1 MENVKS
7 QNNSATLL
15 LTKHVFNSLLD
26 AIIKH
31 FKSSHSIENYKDFQ
45 LYGFGNYET
54 QKPNLKNDLEL
65 VLRAY
70 VNGKYLYN
78 KQREVVSGK
87 PIVKISREYRDLFF
101 NYLGYNGIYEFL
113 EKKIIDIDERQKQL
127 ELLENTSRNEEFYY
141 VCYYYGEDSKMT
153 KGQVTIHNNWKTFE
167 LVFVY
172 KNTQNKSV
180 FYELFGT
187 LKQENNFVHF
197 DCKHFIQKK
206 KIEGSKMIF
215 YVGMDSHYERPIL
228 IGAYSSFDKYDHSIA
243 GKLMLV
249 RMNSKQEM
257 IQESKS
263 SEFHPAI
270 CQELVKYRH
279 IIPSRVP
286 KKISKISPESPY
298 AYIFGKIPGNYSATF
313 LLEKKK
319 VTLDFNI
326 QKYHYNITSNMDD
339 IELENDRITIENKGQ
354 ILEIHFD
361 ATGIFLLQ
369 KVSVYIKSYELF
381 SEVKAGTGT
390 FSGVDI
396 NNNPTLGTVLLT
408 KADHLL

>member
-1 MENVKS
+1 MEIIKS
-7 QNNSATLL
+7 QNNRSSLL
-15 LTKHVFNSLLD
+15 LTKNTFNSLLN
-26 AIIKH
+26 AIIEH
-31 FKSSHSIENYKDFQ
+31 FKSSHGIENYKDFQ
-45 LYGFGNYET
+45 LYGFGNYNT
-54 QKPNLKNDLEL
+54 KKPNLKNDLEL
-65 VLRAY
+65 VLKAY

-78 KQREVVSGK
+78 KQREIVSGK
-87 PIVKISREYRDLFF
+87 PVVKISREYRDLFF
-101 NYLGYNGIYEFL
+101 NYIGYNGIYEFL
-113 EKKIIDIDERQKQL
+113 EKKISDIDEYQKQI
-127 ELLENTSRNEEFYY
+127 ELLGSVSRNEEFYY
-141 VCYYYGEDSKMT
+141 VCYYYGEDNKMT
-153 KGQVTIHNNWKTFE
+153 KGQVIIHNNWKTFE

-172 KNTQNKSV
+172 KNTQKKSV

-215 YVGMDSHYERPIL
+215 YVGMDSQYERPIL
-228 IGAYSSFDKYDHSIA
+228 IGAYSAFDKYDHSIA

-257 IQESKS
+257 IEESKS
-263 SEFHPAI
+263 SDFHPAI

-286 KKISKISPESPY
+286 KKLAKISRNSPY
-298 AYIFGKIPGNYSATF
+298 ANIFGKIPGNYSATF
-313 LLEKKK
+313 SFEKRKI
-319 VTLDFNI
+319 VLDFNI
-326 QKYHYNITSNMDD
+326 QKYHYNIVSNMGD

-369 KVSVYIKSYELF
+369 KASIYIKNYELF
-381 SEVKAGTGT
+381 SETQEGSGT

-396 NNNPTLGTVLLT
+396 NNNPVLGTVILI
-408 KADHLL
+408 KEDSN